1 MKPIRRSQMLE
12 KDKTTID
19 FDQLV
24 LNEILSVDDE
34 IPFLELV
41 RLHILQ
47 AIFQDLKISFH
58 DFEDEEGLKI
68 CEDSTWKTYLALWV
82 DLRDRGSQSQK
93 QESL

>member
-1 MKPIRRSQMLE
+1 MKLIKRSQMLE

-34 IPFLELV
+34 IPFIELV

-58 DFEDEEGLKI
+58 DFEEGLKI